1 MFSGKIVFDM
11 KLLRKFEVEILL
23 GKLSF
28 KEKVDIYNEMY
39 GYDAFITKV
48 EDDREKIV
56 KRKNNVV

>member
-48 EDDREKIV
+48 EDDREEDCK
-56 KRKNNVV
+56 KEK

>member
-1 MFSGKIVFDM
+1 M

-39 GYDAFITKV
+39 VYDAFITKV
-48 EDDREKIV
+48 EDDREEDCK
-56 KRKNNVV
+56 KEK